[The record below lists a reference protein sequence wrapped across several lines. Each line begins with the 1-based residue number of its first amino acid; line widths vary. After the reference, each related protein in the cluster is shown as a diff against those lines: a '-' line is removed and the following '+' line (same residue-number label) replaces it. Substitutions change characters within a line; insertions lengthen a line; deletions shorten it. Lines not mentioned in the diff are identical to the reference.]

1 MERGFQKEKKGSGS
15 EEHKQEQLI
24 AVLRRSR
31 KAFLVEYACGAILLI
46 LTGIAYYQGIQLPR
60 EVWYLALV
68 VAIASLSVGEISRLF
83 LSYKITNHKIT
94 VTKGIIKKS
103 IKNVNYHPLAFVP
116 DINMRQTRLQRLLN
130 YGSVY
135 IESGSSAFDIKDVDC
150 PAEIMQ
156 LIEGLIQR
164 TRESR

>member
-1 MERGFQKEKKGSGS
+1 MERGFQKEKKESGS

-24 AVLRRSR
+24 AILRRSR
-31 KAFLVEYACGAILLI
+31 KAFLVEYACGTILLI
-46 LTGIAYYQGIQLPR
+46 LMGIMYYQEIQLPQK
-60 EVWYLALV
+60 VWYLALI
-68 VAIASLSVGEISRLF
+68 VALASLSVGEISRLF

-94 VTKGIIKKS
+94 ITKGMIKKS
-103 IKNVNYHPLAFVP
+103 VKNVNYHPLAFVP

-135 IESGSSAFDIKDVDC
+135 IESGSSAFDIRDVDR

-156 LIEGLIQR
+156 LIEELIQN